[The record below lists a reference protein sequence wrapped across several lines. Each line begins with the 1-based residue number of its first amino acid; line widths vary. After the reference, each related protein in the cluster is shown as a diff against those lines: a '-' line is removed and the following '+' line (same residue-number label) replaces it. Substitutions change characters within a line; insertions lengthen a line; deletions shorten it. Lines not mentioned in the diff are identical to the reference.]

1 MTKDTGGSAFPE
13 VSYKK
18 PDGHGAHIMTVSG
31 GMSLRDYFAAKV
43 MQGDAGAGE
52 EWGVNV
58 SDEIINARVKLYW
71 RIADAMIAERNK
83 P

>member
-31 GMSLRDYFAAKV
+31 GMTLRDYFAGMV
-43 MQGDAGAGE
+43 LQGICADPSYAPCLE
-52 EWGVNV
+52 V
-58 SDEIINARVKLYW
+58 IVKSSYE
-71 RIADAMIAERNK
+71 IADAMIAERNK